1 MRVGFVCCLGLGVRA
16 GFVLL
21 GPPGRVCP
29 RLLWEG
35 MGLMRLRGCL
45 LVLVGLVV
53 LWLPAGA
60 VAEEGCSNE
69 AVRQLESVAHPEG
82 FALGL
87 PDCRAF
93 EQVTPLNKD
102 GTNVSG
108 FVNDVQASGDG
119 GRIVF
124 LVNADMPGGSGGD
137 RPPFYLGSRGGEGWS
152 DQGLGAQRQPNGV
165 SDVVGWSED
174 LAKTALTI
182 SEASAGSGGGLY
194 LRDNAVGSL
203 QLAANTGLRV

>member
-69 AVRQLESVAHPEG
+69 AVRQMESVAHPEG

-87 PDCRAF
+87 PDCRAY
-93 EQVTPLNKD
+93 ERVTPGDKD
-102 GTNVSG
+102 GTSPSG
-108 FVNDVQASGDG
+108 YFNEVQASGDG
-119 GRIVF
+119 NRIVF
-124 LVNADMPGGSGGD
+124 FVPANMPGASGG
-137 RPPFYLGSRGGEGWS
+137 EH
-152 DQGLGAQRQPNGV
+152 
-165 SDVVGWSED
+165 
-174 LAKTALTI
+174 
-182 SEASAGSGGGLY
+182 
-194 LRDNAVGSL
+194 
-203 QLAANTGLRV
+203 